1 MALVCFGLS
10 VLVIEV
16 VGRLWPTNG
25 KSPLNR
31 VVIIDGVSQS
41 RKQKGGSGRP
51 HRAWSCITSATVNN
65 KCNTPFKLKGMRVP
79 VGN

>member
-16 VGRLWPTNG
+16 VGRLWATNS

-31 VVIIDGVSQS
+31 VVMIDGVSQTT
-41 RKQKGGSGRP
+41 KQKAVKIS
-51 HRAWSCITSATVNN
+51 
-65 KCNTPFKLKGMRVP
+65 
-79 VGN
+79 